1 MNVLEFQRD
10 SLFHQHTSVKDTE
23 KVKGSYVYLI
33 VVFAVSLCT
42 IVSVMLWEFY
52 FSIFFLT
59 FKIYYFGIRR
69 LNNVNSGTYQAKGS
83 RKRNNVTGF
92 LHLLN

>member
-10 SLFHQHTSVKDTE
+10 SLSHQHTSVKDTE

-52 FSIFFLT
+52 FSIFF
-59 FKIYYFGIRR
+59 
-69 LNNVNSGTYQAKGS
+69 
-83 RKRNNVTGF
+83 
-92 LHLLN
+92 